1 MKLFWRKAAW
11 IKTVGRSDGSEIAE
25 AALVLPLMFMMLMG
39 IFWFGQAFRISGT
52 IAHAARQGARA
63 AVAAPCTTCGGATT
77 PAAQSAQA
85 ALNAY
90 SAVQSALLAAKLDPS
105 LVSQPAT
112 APALCTCGS
121 TDSKCTGGTVASCDG
136 SQTTVCVETNVQL
149 SFSNSTP
156 GGAGVCGMSVSFR
169 YPYTF
174 WLPGSSLNK
183 QNLLLPAQAEMR
195 AEQQ

>member
-1 MKLFWRKAAW
+1 MKLFSRNTAWLKAVSE
-11 IKTVGRSDGSEIAE
+11 TDGSEIAE

-39 IFWFGQAFRISGT
+39 ILWFGQAFRISGT

-63 AVAAPCTTCGGATT
+63 AVALPCTTCSGPAT
-77 PAAQSAQA
+77 PAAQTTQEAQD
-85 ALNAY
+85 AY
-90 SAVQSALLAAKLDPS
+90 NAVQSALLAAKLDPTLMS
-105 LVSQPAT
+105 KLTT
-112 APALCTCGS
+112 APALCPCGS
-121 TDSKCTGGTVASCDG
+121 TSSSCTLSGFVKCDASQ
-136 SQTTVCVETNVQL
+136 STVCVQTNVQL
-149 SFSNSTP
+149 SSSSL
-156 GGAGVCGMSVSFR
+156 GGAGVCGTSVSFQ

>member
-1 MKLFWRKAAW
+1 MKFFWRNTAWLKA
-11 IKTVGRSDGSEIAE
+11 VRGSDGSEIAE

-63 AVAAPCTTCGGATT
+63 AVALPCTTCGGPIPT
-77 PAAQSAQA
+77 AQA
-85 ALNAY
+85 AQEAQDAY
-90 SAVQSALLAAKLDPS
+90 NAVQSALLAAKLDPT
-105 LVSQPAT
+105 LMSQTTT
-112 APALCTCGS
+112 APALCPCGS
-121 TDSKCTGGTVASCDG
+121 TGSSCTASGFVKCDP
-136 SQTTVCVETNVQL
+136 SQTSVCVQTSVQL
-149 SFSNSTP
+149 SSSSL
-156 GGAGVCGMSVSFR
+156 GGAGVCGTSVSFQ

-183 QNLLLPAQAEMR
+183 RNLLLPAQAEMR